1 MTKDQFALR
10 TKKYKYVKVLFI
22 VSFLCFSSLLFAQEK
37 PVISDTVQ
45 TKSDELTN
53 LLEKTQQNK
62 LLDSL
67 KKAELE
73 EQLSQV
79 KENEK
84 IKRDKLLQQLKGIE
98 EAQLTAKNKS
108 RATIEK
114 MKLTEKGYPV
124 ILLQDTL
131 FTIYTK
137 VGALKAK
144 GRANAIA
151 EKITKLYEDDFYKPD
166 SIKIV
171 SWENSLDISYD
182 EMILMSVNDMDA
194 LWFDKSKEELADNY
208 VKIIK
213 DRIDYH
219 RQENSLSKLLV
230 RIGLVLLVVSIICF
244 LIWSIHKLSQKAK
257 LKVTQQ
263 RNRLNK
269 FMYREYVILSS
280 KQVLGL
286 IYTAIKG
293 LKWLFILILLY
304 LLLPLVFSIFPFTQD
319 WATRLFELIW
329 SPFKSIFKSIWDFL
343 PNLFTLIVIFIV
355 MRYFIRFVKYIFREI
370 EMGKLVV
377 TGFHTDWSIPTFNL
391 VKLLLYAFMFILMF
405 PYLPGSDSSVF
416 KGVSVFI
423 GLIFSFGS
431 SNAISNMVSGLVI
444 TYMRPF
450 QIGDQIRIG
459 DLVGVVTEKTM
470 LVTRL
475 KTVKNEEI
483 TIPNSTVLSGNTT
496 NYSRY
501 SQEEGLIIYTT
512 ADVGYEVSWKDAESA
527 LLEAARRTKLVLKQ
541 PQPFIFQQNLAD
553 FYATYEINIY
563 IANVVKKAGIL
574 ADLRNHIQDVFHE
587 RGIELMS
594 PHFRTIL
601 PPDEVLQKEKK
612 TPPPSTA
619 EDKDIQQ

>member
-1 MTKDQFALR
+1 MPKDQFACS
-10 TKKYKYVKVLFI
+10 TKKYKYIFILFTL
-22 VSFLCFSSLLFAQEK
+22 SFLCFSSLLLAQEQ
-37 PVISDTVQ
+37 TVLADSTH
-45 TKSDELTN
+45 TKNDELTN
-53 LLEKTQQNK
+53 LLEKTQQTR

-67 KKAELE
+67 KKEELE

-84 IKRDKLLQQLKGIE
+84 LKREELLKQLKNIE
-98 EAQLTAKNKS
+98 EAQLIAKSKS

-124 ILLQDTL
+124 VLLQDTL

-137 VGALKAK
+137 VGALKAQ
-144 GRANAIA
+144 GRANAIT
-151 EKITKLYEDDFYKPD
+151 EKVTKLYEDDFFKPD
-166 SIKIV
+166 SIKIL
-171 SWENSLDISYD
+171 SWENSLDICYED
-182 EMILMSVNDMDA
+182 IILMSVNDMDA
-194 LWFDKSKEELADNY
+194 LWFDQSKQVLAENY
-208 VKIIK
+208 VRIIK
-213 DRIDYH
+213 DRIEYQ

-230 RIGLVLLVVSIICF
+230 RIGLVILVVSIICF
-244 LIWSIHKLSQKAK
+244 LIWSIHKLSLRAK
-257 LKVTQQ
+257 LRVTQKRQ
-263 RNRLNK
+263 ELNK
-269 FMYREYVILSS
+269 LMYREYVILSS
-280 KQVLGL
+280 TQVLTL
-286 IYTAIKG
+286 IYTAIRA
-293 LKWLFILILLY
+293 LKWLLILILLY

-319 WATRLFELIW
+319 WAARLFELIW

-343 PNLFTLIVIFIV
+343 PNLITLAVIFIV
-355 MRYFIRFVKYIFREI
+355 MRYFMRFIQYIFREI
-370 EMGKLVV
+370 EMGKLVIN
-377 TGFHTDWSIPTFNL
+377 GFHTDWAIPTFNL
-391 VKLLLYAFMFILMF
+391 VKLFLYAFMFILMF
-405 PYLPGSDSSVF
+405 PYLPGSDSSIF

-459 DLVGVVTEKTM
+459 DLIGVVTEKNM

-512 ADVGYEVSWKDAESA
+512 ADVGYEVPWKEAESA
-527 LLEAARRTKLVLKQ
+527 LLEAARRTKLVLKH
-541 PQPFIFQQNLAD
+541 PAPFIFQHNLAD

-563 IANVVKKAGIL
+563 ISDVVKKAGIL

-587 RGIELMS
+587 RNIELIS
-594 PHFRTIL
+594 PHFRTSMPLEGGTAIK
-601 PPDEVLQKEKK
+601 DNKTA
-612 TPPPSTA
+612 TPPTE
-619 EDKDIQQ
+619 EDKNK

>member
-10 TKKYKYVKVLFI
+10 TKKYKYLKILFTI
-22 VSFLCFSSLLFAQEK
+22 SSLCFSSLLFAQEK

-45 TKSDELTN
+45 TKSDELTI

-67 KKAELE
+67 KKVELE

-84 IKRDKLLQQLKGIE
+84 LKRDRLLQQLKGIE
-98 EAQLTAKNKS
+98 EAQLAAKNKS

-124 ILLQDTL
+124 VLLQDTL

-144 GRANAIA
+144 GRANAIT
-151 EKITKLYEDDFYKPD
+151 EKVTKLYEDDFFKPD

-171 SWENSLDISYD
+171 GWENSLDIIYD
-182 EMILMSVNDMDA
+182 EVILMSVNDMDA
-194 LWFDKSKEELADNY
+194 LWFNKSKEELAENY

-213 DRIDYH
+213 DRIDFH

-230 RIGLVLLVVSIICF
+230 RIGLVVLVVSIICF
-244 LIWSIHKLSQKAK
+244 LIWLIHKLSLKAK

-263 RNRLNK
+263 RSRLHK
-269 FMYREYVILSS
+269 LMYREYVILSTN
-280 KQVLGL
+280 QVLGL
-286 IYTAIKG
+286 VYTAIRG
-293 LKWLFILILLY
+293 FKWLFILILLY

-329 SPFKSIFKSIWDFL
+329 APFKSIFKSIWDFL
-343 PNLFTLIVIFIV
+343 PNLFTLVVIFIV

-377 TGFHTDWSIPTFNL
+377 AGFHTDWAIPTFNL
-391 VKLLLYAFMFILMF
+391 IKLLLYAFMFILMF

-512 ADVGYEVSWKDAESA
+512 ADIGYEVPWKEAESA

-541 PQPFIFQQNLAD
+541 PAPFIFQHNLAD

-563 IANVVKKAGIL
+563 IADVVKKAGIL

-587 RGIELMS
+587 RGIELIS

-601 PPDEVLQKEKK
+601 PPEDGTLKDKK
-612 TPPPSTA
+612 TPPSTPEA
-619 EDKDIQQ
+619 DKDIQQ